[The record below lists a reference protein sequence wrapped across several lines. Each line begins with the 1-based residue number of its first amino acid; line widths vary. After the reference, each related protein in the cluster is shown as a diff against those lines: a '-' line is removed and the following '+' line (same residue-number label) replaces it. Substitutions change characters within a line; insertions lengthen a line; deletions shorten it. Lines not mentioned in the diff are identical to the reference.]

1 MEFKARERSIAEV
14 RSLNTKL
21 IWGHVL
27 SAGTI
32 LLLALKLATQSQIII
47 NQTPGMLDHGV
58 IEKTAMDKASQ
69 HATLSAIT
77 AAITQVNPANAEYA
91 KPMIQVFL
99 APAAYTR
106 ISAELDAKVQKLIV
120 QHELGSYYFVEK
132 SYQYDPE
139 TDRHFVVGDVHT
151 VNAARDTAAPYVFEY
166 AVHVENYRMV
176 VDDAQSYAGDR
187 PHDGAWLRQNKR

>member
-1 MEFKARERSIAEV
+1 MEIKARERSIAEV
-14 RSLNTKL
+14 RALNSKL
-21 IWGHVL
+21 IWANLLGM
-27 SAGTI
+27 GII

-47 NQTPGMLDHGV
+47 NQTPGMPDHAV
-58 IEKTAMDKASQ
+58 IEKTAMDKAAQ

-91 KPMIQVFL
+91 KPMIQVYL

-106 ISAELDAKVQKLIV
+106 ISSEIDAKVQRLIL
-120 QHELGSYYFVEK
+120 QHELGSYYFLEK

-139 TDRHFVVGDVHT
+139 TDRHFIVGDVHT
-151 VNAARDTAAPYVFEY
+151 VNAARDTASPYVFEY
-166 AVHVENYRMV
+166 AVHVENYRLV

-187 PHDGAWLRQNKR
+187 PHDSTWLKQNKR